1 MNGVLVVN
9 KPKEFTSFDVVAL
22 VRKLSGQR
30 KIGHTGT
37 LDPNATGVLP
47 LLLGNAT
54 KAQDIITNHD
64 KEYEAEFRLGFT
76 SDTLDVWGNVR
87 ECSDKKISREDI
99 EKIIP
104 DFTGKIQQIP
114 PMFSAVQKDG
124 KRLYDLARQGIE
136 VERQPRE
143 ITVYSLALTDF
154 DERTQTGALKIK
166 CSKGTYVRTL
176 IDDIGRAL
184 ECGGIMT
191 ALNRTNACGY
201 CLDEALTLEQIK
213 SLADNHRLEEKLL
226 STESLFGEYKSI
238 TVTQAQARRF
248 LNGGALDISR
258 TALAKGCND
267 KEIFRV
273 NDREKGFLGL
283 GQTDLNTNQLKIYKN
298 FTPGR

>member
-1 MNGVLVVN
+1 
-9 KPKEFTSFDVVAL
+9 
-22 VRKLSGQR
+22 
-30 KIGHTGT
+30 
-37 LDPNATGVLP
+37 
-47 LLLGNAT
+47 
-54 KAQDIITNHD
+54 
-64 KEYEAEFRLGFT
+64 
-76 SDTLDVWGNVR
+76 
-87 ECSDKKISREDI
+87 
-99 EKIIP
+99 
-104 DFTGKIQQIP
+104 
-114 PMFSAVQKDG
+114 MFSAVQKDG

>member
-9 KPKEFTSFDVVAL
+9 KPREFTSFDVVAL

-54 KAQDIITNHD
+54 KAQDIIINHD

-143 ITVYSLALTDF
+143 VTVYSLALTDF

-176 IDDIGRAL
+176 IDDIGRVL

-201 CLDEALTLEQIK
+201 SLDEALTLEQIK